1 MPANACYLWQIR
13 SGLVRTLTWDEEG
26 CVVPLGFWGA
36 GSLVGFALTR
46 MEPFEIQC
54 LATTEAEVL
63 NPMSP
68 IPNTTLLNYVRQQ
81 SELMR
86 ILHARGVERRLIQ
99 FLCWLADQF
108 GQRAP
113 DGLHLR
119 LTITHQEIAES
130 IGSSRVTVTR
140 SLKQLENENKLKWSR
155 HHQVIYWKTLN
166 QIRADFPVLPA
177 FSPSL
182 YRAG

>member
-1 MPANACYLWQIR
+1 
-13 SGLVRTLTWDEEG
+13 
-26 CVVPLGFWGA
+26 
-36 GSLVGFALTR
+36 
-46 MEPFEIQC
+46 
-54 LATTEAEVL
+54 
-63 NPMSP
+63 
-68 IPNTTLLNYVRQQ
+68 
-81 SELMR
+81 MR

-99 FLCWLADQF
+99 FLCWLADRF

-113 DGLHLR
+113 DGLHLK

-166 QIRADFPVLPA
+166 QIRADFPALPA